1 MFTAS
6 DVARHNTRDSCW
18 VVIEGNVYDVT
29 EFLDEHPGGAN
40 IILRY
45 GGKDA
50 TEEYLPVHPPGTIEK
65 ELPKEKHLGKIDP
78 ATISGDES
86 VSKAKVKSATGETPI
101 ALCLNLNDLE
111 KAAKAVVNQRTWTYY
126 SSAADD
132 LYSHHRNLSDWG
144 RITFRP
150 RVLRNVQ
157 RVDMTRKIM
166 GHSSSLPIFIA
177 PAALAR
183 LGHPDGELCLA
194 RGSARR
200 NIPYIVSTAS
210 SVSAEG
216 LAQCMQEE
224 ASGGTLF
231 FQLYVKKKESETR
244 ELIRRARSLGYRGL
258 VVTVDTA
265 AVGKREEDDRYK
277 VEAAFAAGEKVDPR
291 IGAIAAPGDDSFVF
305 RSPYSSTLNWEDLRW
320 IQEEWGSAGPICLK
334 GIATAEDAK
343 IACDIGIRYIY
354 LSNHG
359 GRQLDCA
366 PSSLR
371 TLLEIR
377 HFCPEVFDQ
386 CEVLIDGGVRRG
398 HDILKALCLGAT
410 AVGFGRPFMYALSA
424 YGTEGV
430 LKAIQMISEEL
441 ETSMRLLG
449 VTSLDQLRPHMIN
462 TRDLDPTIMTDLPY
476 FRPSKPR
483 L

>member
-1 MFTAS
+1 
-6 DVARHNTRDSCW
+6 
-18 VVIEGNVYDVT
+18 
-29 EFLDEHPGGAN
+29 
-40 IILRY
+40 
-45 GGKDA
+45 
-50 TEEYLPVHPPGTIEK
+50 
-65 ELPKEKHLGKIDP
+65 
-78 ATISGDES
+78 
-86 VSKAKVKSATGETPI
+86 
-101 ALCLNLNDLE
+101 
-111 KAAKAVVNQRTWTYY
+111 
-126 SSAADD
+126 
-132 LYSHHRNLSDWG
+132 
-144 RITFRP
+144 
-150 RVLRNVQ
+150 
-157 RVDMTRKIM
+157 M
-166 GHSSSLPIFIA
+166 GHSSSLPVFIA

-194 RGSARR
+194 RGAARR

-210 SVSAEG
+210 SVSAED
-216 LAQCMQEE
+216 LAQCLQEE

-277 VEAAFAAGEKVDPR
+277 VEASFAAGENVDPR
-291 IGAIAAPGDDSFVF
+291 IGATAAPGDDSFVF

-320 IQEEWGSAGPICLK
+320 IREEWGNAGPICLK

-343 IACDIGIRYIY
+343 IACDMGIRYIY

-377 HFCPEVFDQ
+377 QFCPEVFKQ

-430 LKAIQMISEEL
+430 LKAIQ
-441 ETSMRLLG
+441 SMYMLL
-449 VTSLDQLRPHMIN
+449 
-462 TRDLDPTIMTDLPY
+462 
-476 FRPSKPR
+476 
-483 L
+483 